1 MIMSDC
7 RYQMRLGVRG
17 EKALDLMRSLAHSA
31 CTHRAAST
39 WHMAPGD
46 LWRDEDGE
54 VVYDLTRKLWL
65 DFSPRIRRP
74 LRSDDFTVIDAEKA
88 RVLDSV
94 AEMFLQTVGNLA
106 MRDTIPDGFL
116 QECRCLIDALKGAT
130 RESLVEAYGEGV
142 TQAVYGAW
150 VDPLAIVIA
159 ESIRRHIV
167 LRAER
172 RDEERRAVNERHSTE
187 MAEMDARQHSEIAE
201 AEASLRLLYSGGFA

>member
-1 MIMSDC
+1 MMSDC

-17 EKALDLMRSLAHSA
+17 EKALDLLRGLAHSA

-54 VVYDLTRKLWL
+54 VMYDLSRKLWL

-88 RVLDSV
+88 RVLNSV
-94 AEMFLQTVGNLA
+94 AEMLLQTVGNLA
-106 MRDTIPDGFL
+106 MRDSIPDGFL
-116 QECRCLIDALKGAT
+116 QECHCLIDALKGAT

-150 VDPLAIVIA
+150 VDPLAVAIA

-172 RDEERRAVNERHSTE
+172 RDEERRAMNERHSTE
-187 MAEMDARQHSEIAE
+187 MAEMDARQHGEIAE
-201 AEASLRLLYSGGFA
+201 AAASRRRLFSAS